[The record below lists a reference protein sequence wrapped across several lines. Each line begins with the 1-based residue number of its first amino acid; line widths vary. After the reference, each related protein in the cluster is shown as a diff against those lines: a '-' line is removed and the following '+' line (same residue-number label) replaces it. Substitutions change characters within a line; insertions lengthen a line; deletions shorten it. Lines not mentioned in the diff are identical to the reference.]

1 MTRNLTAI
9 VLAAG
14 RSRRMG
20 CSKPLLPLGGRTV
33 LQQVLLA
40 LSEVQPDR
48 ILVILGPQGEPVAD
62 SLINFAV
69 SIIWN
74 LTEDCDMVDSLR
86 TALRAL
92 PQKDHGV
99 IVCLGDQ
106 PLIAPATYR
115 QLADHYQAHPEAIV
129 QPRCKGRKGH
139 PVLLPSKLLQEL
151 ATYPTLRDLLTI
163 YAERLQLVD
172 VDDPGILMDLDTPED
187 YQRVLRHWNEKRS
200 AQKFQ

>member
-40 LSEVQPDR
+40 LEEAQPDR
-48 ILVILGPQGEPVAD
+48 ILVVLGAQGKPVAD
-62 SLINFAV
+62 SLADFAV
-69 SIIWN
+69 SILWN
-74 LTEDCDMVDSLR
+74 RLENCDMVDSLR
-86 TALRAL
+86 TALPLL
-92 PQKDHGV
+92 PQKEHGV
-99 IVCLGDQ
+99 IICLGDQ

-115 QLADHYQAHPEAIV
+115 HLADHYQAHPDAIV
-129 QPRCKGRKGH
+129 QPRCKDRKGH
-139 PVLLPSKLLQEL
+139 PVLVPSKLLQEL
-151 ATYPTLRDLLTI
+151 VTYPTLRDLLTA

-172 VDDPGILMDLDTPED
+172 VDDPGILMDLDTPAD
-187 YQRVLRHWNEKRS
+187 YQRVLHYWK
-200 AQKFQ
+200 

>member
-20 CSKPLLPLGGRTV
+20 SSKPLLPLGERTV

-40 LSEVQPDR
+40 LEEAQSDR
-48 ILVILGPQGEPVAD
+48 ILVVLGAQGKPIAD
-62 SLINFAV
+62 SLAGFAV
-69 SIIWN
+69 SILWN
-74 LTEDCDMVDSLR
+74 RAENSEMIDSLR
-86 TALRAL
+86 TALPLL
-92 PQKDHGV
+92 PQKEHGV
-99 IVCLGDQ
+99 IICLGDQ

-115 QLADHYQAHPEAIV
+115 HLADHYQAHPEAIV

-139 PVLLPSKLLQEL
+139 PVLVPSKLLREL
-151 ATYPTLRDLLTI
+151 ATYPTLRDLLTV

-172 VDDPGILMDLDTPED
+172 VDDPGILIDLDTPED
-187 YQRVLRHWNEKRS
+187 YQRVLHYWK
-200 AQKFQ
+200 